1 MHIRVGIF
9 QHDEAIP
16 PRMSTSNRT
25 ANMFDVGAREY
36 RNNINISI
44 KKKRIEHST
53 FPNSL
58 EVHVVSFISGQVK
71 TMPFGTIVF
80 NKQVY
85 KFIC

>member
-1 MHIRVGIF
+1 
-9 QHDEAIP
+9 
-16 PRMSTSNRT
+16 MSTSNST

-44 KKKRIEHST
+44 NKKCIQHST

-71 TMPFGTIVF
+71 MSFDTFLF
-80 NKQVY
+80 NKQVN